1 MAIDQ
6 PADGIGQPPPAA
18 VIVDDNLMFA
28 IVVEGALRREGYAV
42 RTLPGGASMA
52 DDIAALAPA
61 LVFVN
66 LTSAR
71 YAGPALVRDLRAR
84 PELAG
89 TPIVGYAGHVE
100 RDFLQAGRDAGA
112 DMVVPNSAVRAAM
125 PEVLAKL
132 KRRLAGAAEEES
144 E

>member
-1 MAIDQ
+1 MTNDQ
-6 PADGIGQPPPAA
+6 PGSGLTAPPSTA

-28 IVVEGALRREGYAV
+28 IVVEGALRREGYTV
-42 RTLPGGASMA
+42 RTLTGGASTPG
-52 DDIAALAPA
+52 DIAALAPA

-71 YAGPALVRDLRAR
+71 YPGPALVRDLRAR

-100 RDFLQAGRDAGA
+100 RDFLQAGREAGA

-132 KRRLAGAAEEES
+132 KRRLAGGAEEDS